1 MKLTDL
7 DTSRRNNA
15 YKALKEHYELP
26 FNVDNM
32 GIAPTRAMLQ
42 KVRGLMTETKQSP
55 DFYESQ
61 SNPAYMKL
69 VFMEQALADHFAELR
84 MQPQPRIV
92 VENEEVEK
100 SQVVLAAQ
108 DLVDSVQK
116 MLEEVGQMKVKE
128 LPALVAGIESEIGVT
143 ESQTYNEQVTA
154 QLDALSTTLNDAYVA
169 MKAALNQ
176 VTGQAAGEEFAA
188 GAEMGADAG
197 LEAGAEMGAEMG
209 AEAGVEAGAELG
221 AEEELAGFEEPELPA
236 TGGVGRAKR

>member
-1 MKLTDL
+1 
-7 DTSRRNNA
+7 
-15 YKALKEHYELP
+15 
-26 FNVDNM
+26 
-32 GIAPTRAMLQ
+32 
-42 KVRGLMTETKQSP
+42 
-55 DFYESQ
+55 
-61 SNPAYMKL
+61 
-69 VFMEQALADHFAELR
+69 

-108 DLVDSVQK
+108 DLVDSIQK

-128 LPALVAGIESEIGVT
+128 LPALVAGIESEIGVM

-154 QLDALSTTLNDAYVA
+154 QLDTLSTTLNDAYVA

-176 VTGQAAGEEFAA
+176 VTGVAGGEEFAA

-197 LEAGAEMGAEMG
+197 MDAGLEAGAEMDADAGL
-209 AEAGVEAGAELG
+209 EAGEELG
-221 AEEELAGFEEPELPA
+221 AEEPALPPEEPELPA